1 MNTLAKPL
9 SHDADLQAFVAL
21 RQQIHAA
28 PELGGDTPNT
38 AELVAASLLAW
49 GYDVHTGIGGH
60 GVVGVLKKG
69 TGERRI
75 GLRADMDAL
84 PMQEKNPF
92 AHASKIEGRM
102 HACGHDGHTAILLAA
117 AWRLAMHTQFNGT
130 LNLIF
135 QPDEEGLCGAKAM
148 LDDGLFERFPC
159 DAIFALHNMPG
170 APVGTAVVQAG
181 PTMASSERVCIT
193 VSGTGGHGAMPEL
206 AVDPLSAVASLIN
219 AIQTIKSRNLGPEE
233 YAVISIGMV
242 QAGSVYNIIPDQ
254 ARLLIS
260 VRTDTP
266 ATQAKINRRLEE
278 IARGHEQCFGVTI
291 ELAITSLAPALIND
305 PVQTARVLNSLEPL
319 FAPGQLQTRG
329 PKVMGTEDFAWM
341 LAQVPG
347 CYFLLGNGQG
357 EFHGC
362 SVHNP
367 HYDFNDE
374 LIRLGSDC
382 WVKLTEDFLHT
393 RAARGPAPAETG
405 CQTRSR

>member
-1 MNTLAKPL
+1 MHNSTLSNAT
-9 SHDADLQAFVAL
+9 DLAAFVAL
-21 RQQIHAA
+21 RRQIHAA
-28 PELGGDTPNT
+28 PELGGDTPHT
-38 AELVAASLLAW
+38 AELVAAKLQQW
-49 GYDVHTGIGGH
+49 GYQVHRGIGGH
-60 GVVGVLKKG
+60 GLVGVLKKG
-69 TGERRI
+69 QGRRRI

-92 AHASKIEGRM
+92 AHASQIPGRM

-117 AWRLAMHTQFNGT
+117 ACRLADSDFDGT

-148 LDDGLFERFPC
+148 IDDGLFQRFPC

-170 APVGTAVVQAG
+170 SPVGTVVVQAG
-181 PTMASSERVCIT
+181 PTMASSERVRLAIT
-193 VSGTGGHGAMPEL
+193 GKGGHGAMPEL
-206 AVDPLSAVASLIN
+206 AVDPVPVLASLIN

-242 QAGSVYNIIPDQ
+242 QAGSVYNIIPDE
-254 ARLLIS
+254 ASMLVS

-266 ATQAKINRRLEE
+266 QTQQKINQRLKQ
-278 IARGHEQCFGVTI
+278 IVIGHEQSFGVSI
-291 ELAITSLAPALIND
+291 DLQITSLAPALINHATETEI
-305 PVQTARVLNSLEPL
+305 VRQSLAPL
-319 FAPGQLQTRG
+319 FAPGHVHSRG

-341 LAQVPG
+341 LAEVPG
-347 CYFLLGNGQG
+347 CYFMLGNGEG

-382 WVKLTEDFLHT
+382 WVKLVADFLV
-393 RAARGPAPAETG
+393 
-405 CQTRSR
+405 